1 MCQDGL
7 VTNPPAQTP
16 RRGDALSKARIVHA
30 AIEILDAHGEGAL
43 TFRAL
48 AARLATGIGA
58 IYWHIADRNGLLAAA
73 TGEVLAPALV
83 QVVEEIEPRTAI
95 RAIALDMFDA
105 IDAHPWAG
113 AHLSR
118 EPWHFVVGEIFE
130 RIGSRLEALG
140 VPGDALFDGASA
152 LTNYILGVA
161 CQNAANAR
169 LVPVGTD
176 RREFLAAIAVRW
188 TQDDP
193 EAHPFLRQV
202 AARLREHDDRQQFL
216 AGIDLILAGACAK
229 RAD

>member
-1 MCQDGL
+1 MAKRAEQ
-7 VTNPPAQTP
+7 AP
-16 RRGDALSKARIVHA
+16 RRGDALSKERIVRA
-30 AIEILDAHGEGAL
+30 AIEILDVDGETAL

-48 AARLATGIGA
+48 AARLATGSGA
-58 IYWHIADRNGLLAAA
+58 IYWHVADRNELLAAA
-73 TGEVLAPALV
+73 TGDALAPALG
-83 QVVEEIEPRTAI
+83 QIGGGTEPKTAI
-95 RAIALDMFDA
+95 RAIALGIFDA

-118 EPWHFVVGEIFE
+118 EPWHPVVGELFE
-130 RIGSRLEALG
+130 RVGGRLEALG

-152 LTNYILGVA
+152 LASYILGVA

-176 RREFLAAIAVRW
+176 RKEFLAAIAARW

-216 AGIDLILAGACAK
+216 AGIDLILAGACAT
-229 RAD
+229 RAG